1 MSSLKANRGAIAAGH
16 TLTAEAGAEML
27 RQGGNAFDAAI
38 AAAFAACV
46 VESSLT
52 SLAGG
57 GFLLAHTAAGENRL
71 FDFFCQTPRSKDS
84 GRFRDGD
91 SFQVGS
97 RTLRESLDFY
107 PIHANF
113 GDTVQEFHIG
123 LGSMAVP
130 GAIAGLLHVHQ
141 TLGRLPLELVVAP
154 AQHWAVQGF
163 DVDAFRAYSFEIL
176 APILTATAAAQAIY
190 APQGNLLKAG
200 DRLYMPDCA
209 TFLQNLVRHGGDWFY
224 QGELAHAIAQ
234 DCQAQGG
241 YLSLE
246 DLQTYRVIEREPL
259 SVVYGGDTILT
270 NPPPSSGG
278 TLIAFALHLLA
289 QASTASTPHSSPRH
303 VAVLREVMGLTNLAR
318 QQGYDDHLYRPSI
331 AQEFLGPAHLAPY
344 LKQLRTTLSQGGSRW
359 GSTTHISAIDGEG
372 NAASL
377 TTSNGEGSAYIIP
390 GTGIMMN
397 NMLGEEDLSPQG
409 FHQWPANQR
418 MSSMMAPTIVLK
430 DGKPHVV
437 LGSGGSNRIRTAI
450 LQVISNVLDFGMD
463 IETAVQAPR
472 LHWERGALHLEPGYD
487 REKIEALG
495 IPGDDDCT
503 WWQGHN
509 MFFGGVHAVAV
520 GSDGVLSGVGDGR
533 RGGACV
539 VVDG

>member
-1 MSSLKANRGAIAAGH
+1 MAAGH
-16 TLTAEAGAEML
+16 ALTAEAGAEML

-38 AAAFAACV
+38 AAAFTACV

-71 FDFFCQTPRSKDS
+71 FDFFCQTPRSKDT
-84 GRFRDGD
+84 GR
-91 SFQVGS
+91 SP
-97 RTLRESLDFY
+97 DFY

-130 GAIAGLLHVHQ
+130 GAIAGLLQVHQ
-141 TLGRLPLELVVAP
+141 KLGRLPLAQVVAP
-154 AQHWAVQGF
+154 AQHWAIQGF
-163 DVDAFRAYSFEIL
+163 EVDAFRTYSFEIL
-176 APILTATAAAQAIY
+176 APILTATAAARAIY
-190 APQGNLLKAG
+190 APQGTLLSRG
-200 DRLYMPDCA
+200 DRLYLPEFTA
-209 TFLQNLVRHGGDWFY
+209 FLTDLVRHGADWFY
-224 QGELAHAIAQ
+224 QGDLAHAIAQ

-246 DLQTYRVIEREPL
+246 DLQAYRVIEREPL
-259 SVVYGGDTILT
+259 NVTYGGDTILT

-278 TLIAFALHLLA
+278 TLIAFALHLLGQVSA
-289 QASTASTPHSSPRH
+289 TCTTHSSPRH

-318 QQGYDDHLYRPSI
+318 QQGYDDHLYRPDI
-331 AQEFLGPAHLAPY
+331 AEEFLSPAHLAPY
-344 LKQLRTTLSQGGSRW
+344 LDQLQVALNQGGNKW

-409 FHQWPANQR
+409 FHQWPLNQR
-418 MSSMMAPTIVLK
+418 MSSMMAPTIVIK
-430 DGKPHVV
+430 DGQPRVV

-463 IETAVQAPR
+463 IETAVNAPR
-472 LHWERGALHLEPGYD
+472 LHWERGALHLEPGYN
-487 REKIEALG
+487 RQKIESLG
-495 IPGDDDCT
+495 IPCDDDCT
-503 WWQGHN
+503 WWQNHN

-520 GSDGVLSGVGDGR
+520 GPDGALSGVGDGR